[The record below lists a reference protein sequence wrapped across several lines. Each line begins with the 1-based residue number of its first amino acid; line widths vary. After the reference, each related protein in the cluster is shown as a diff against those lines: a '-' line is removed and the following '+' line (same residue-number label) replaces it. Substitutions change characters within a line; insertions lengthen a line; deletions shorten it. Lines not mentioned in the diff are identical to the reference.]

1 MCHCA
6 GGRGLGIDTATPD
19 GAVYEY
25 AADYGS
31 PSRACLLGYCSL
43 LGHRIGVTVCIIMH
57 IMYSISSTHCDHTP
71 SSSCALFSTDLA
83 PLNRAF
89 NPHNTQTL
97 STDLAIN
104 LPKCAQT
111 TPMRAQNALECPL
124 PQALPHVS
132 SRLLLTLRSH
142 YFCSTAANSCSTCP
156 SAQPTATLAPATSN
170 PSISAAHWKKATGA
184 GSALPSAAVLEIKS
198 VLPLAATT

>member
-25 AADYGS
+25 ADYADYADTNT
-31 PSRACLLGYCSL
+31 PITPTTLIKLMKLVKLIKLITDRRRARVCWAIVRCSATGLVLL
-43 LGHRIGVTVCIIMH
+43 GVTVCIIMH

-97 STDLAIN
+97 STDLAPN
-104 LPKCAQT
+104 LPKC
-111 TPMRAQNALECPL
+111 AQNALECPL
-124 PQALPHVS
+124 PQALPQALP
-132 SRLLLTLRSH
+132 RCSH
-142 YFCSTAANSCSTCP
+142 SAHTTSAAPPRTAA
-156 SAQPTATLAPATSN
+156 APARPRS
-170 PSISAAHWKKATGA
+170 PPRPWRRRRRI
-184 GSALPSAAVLEIKS
+184 L
-198 VLPLAATT
+198 

>member
-1 MCHCA
+1 MTPFTNTPITPITPTTLITLIADRHRAHVCWAIVRCSA
-6 GGRGLGIDTATPD
+6 TGL
-19 GAVYEY
+19 V
-25 AADYGS
+25 
-31 PSRACLLGYCSL
+31 LLWV
-43 LGHRIGVTVCIIMH
+43 GVTVCIIMH

-170 PSISAAHWKKATGA
+170 PLISAAHWKKATGA
-184 GSALPSAAVLEIKS
+184 GSALPSAVALEIKS
-198 VLPLAATT
+198 VLPLAMTT

>member
-124 PQALPHVS
+124 PQALPQALP
-132 SRLLLTLRSH
+132 RCSH
-142 YFCSTAANSCSTCP
+142 SAHTTSAAPPRTAA
-156 SAQPTATLAPATSN
+156 APARPRS
-170 PSISAAHWKKATGA
+170 PPRPWRRRRRI
-184 GSALPSAAVLEIKS
+184 L
-198 VLPLAATT
+198 

>member
-1 MCHCA
+1 M
-6 GGRGLGIDTATPD
+6 
-19 GAVYEY
+19 
-25 AADYGS
+25 
-31 PSRACLLGYCSL
+31 LGYCSL

-97 STDLAIN
+97 STDLAPN

-124 PQALPHVS
+124 PQACLRHCLAAHTPLTLLLQHRREQLQHLPVRAAHRDLGAGDVES
-132 SRLLLTLRSH
+132 FDFSGALEEGHGRRLRLAIRAIGSRLRLVLRSLVDH
-142 YFCSTAANSCSTCP
+142 
-156 SAQPTATLAPATSN
+156 
-170 PSISAAHWKKATGA
+170 
-184 GSALPSAAVLEIKS
+184 
-198 VLPLAATT
+198 